1 MLYKAS
7 WLRYCQKKSIV
18 YKINRSPLKKL
29 VIMLSSLARSR
40 ELRAQQKAS
49 EIIQNGLQLVR
60 KKLFKQ
66 ATLQFNN
73 AFKINADITGVTL
86 DKHYK
91 RFKHG
96 GNHEATLAIG
106 LILLK
111 IRRDDYKLAN
121 VLGNCS
127 RRQGEYKQANELY
140 RHALRKKRNFHLAY
154 YNLAASMGKVDRFD
168 SEVKTAVERFTPAQR
183 FILPDYQIS
192 PEFVVKIINK
202 LTKIKQIAKEKRIR
216 KLIEERLEREAKN
229 ELLQVHRLTHLLE
242 EEEHTPPTPSY
253 EDVSKYLRLM
263 IKQGDGKQGEEDLL
277 QQQKYIYNFTLY
289 ALDNEDGKTA
299 LEQLDQLQEKGAKFD
314 FLEMMRALANVM
326 IKQVNEGTKLLIS
339 LLGTSQSN
347 RFYNVNLGLV
357 YRRLG
362 NHLLSFKYLAI
373 GSVLLEKSQGLYKL
387 SDLVIAA
394 DEHFDAARHQKAL
407 QLYKVVVSED
417 ENANACEK
425 IGRIY
430 IQLEKLEDATKAFR
444 ALQKIEGKA
453 KLAIDYLYQIHDYYF
468 SEAEDLF
475 RDRKYKAAVLRFEK
489 AMAVLRLPETLKRA
503 AAVYT
508 VLRDK
513 KRSVELLE
521 ECEEI
526 KERLREE
533 EQERLR
539 QNYVLQGKKFRK
551 LNRLQKAV
559 EYFELAF
566 RLKLDKDVFMY
577 LAYLYKS
584 MNKADDLQDLLN
596 RWNKMVELEDRL
608 KQYKDK

>member
-1 MLYKAS
+1 LLYKAS

>member
-216 KLIEERLEREAKN
+216 KLIEQRLEREAKN